1 MMQSNKS
8 IEKTLD
14 TLIKVLHG
22 TCPEEMTCD
31 ELLDMVGPYA
41 DALASGKT
49 PPAGCEL
56 LERHLNFCPQCH
68 EEFDALLKAL
78 RSTES

>member
-1 MMQSNKS
+1 
-8 IEKTLD
+8 
-14 TLIKVLHG
+14 
-22 TCPEEMTCD
+22 
-31 ELLDMVGPYA
+31 MVAPYA

-78 RSTES
+78 RSRE